1 MRQIKRCARQPAQHP
16 GGFSHHSAPT
26 SLHRPVGASAG
37 ARAWTAV
44 TLRLLLVL
52 QQVAPCD
59 SQEGTPQ
66 RAPAGRRLCRAASHR
81 GTSTRAG
88 HSGVSQCSLASL
100 WDPKSSRAVGQGSRE
115 RQCALAAARGSWAL
129 TAFCQ
134 TSGTLCDGTNQI
146 PSACLTRGP
155 EAGAERQMNQP

>member
-1 MRQIKRCARQPAQHP
+1 MCKKPAQHP

-52 QQVAPCD
+52 LQVAPCD

-81 GTSTRAG
+81 GTSTRTGPVGCPSAAWPACGTPKAAG
-88 HSGVSQCSLASL
+88 LWVRGAERGNVHWLQPEAAGPSQLFVKHQALFVMAPIKSHPLAS
-100 WDPKSSRAVGQGSRE
+100 PGA
-115 RQCALAAARGSWAL
+115 
-129 TAFCQ
+129 
-134 TSGTLCDGTNQI
+134 
-146 PSACLTRGP
+146 P